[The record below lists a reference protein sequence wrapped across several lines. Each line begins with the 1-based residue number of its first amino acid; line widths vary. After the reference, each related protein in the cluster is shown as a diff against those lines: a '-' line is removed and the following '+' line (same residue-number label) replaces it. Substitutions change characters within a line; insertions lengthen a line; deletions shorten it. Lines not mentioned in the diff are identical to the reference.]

1 MINYSYNKELKS
13 KSRFYG
19 IKIVDPAFWMS
30 EDEYNKF
37 EINES

>member
-1 MINYSYNKELKS
+1 MINSGYNKKLKS

-19 IKIVDPAFWMS
+19 IKIVDPVFWMS
-30 EDEYNKF
+30 EEEYNKF